1 MAPANHSAVLE
12 PAHVAPGAIEPRT
25 PATTGVTRPLDE
37 RAARAELRAQV
48 ARLERS
54 LAQAFA
60 SAFPRAGIDVSV
72 PASGGPR
79 LLGLG
84 ELERLRDDLH
94 ERLCHARHALAQRSA
109 DEERNRVLL
118 EKMLLEPGRYKFA
131 RISHADLGERGCGEW
146 RVRPRF
152 GLIGMLAGWWQVK
165 LSSGCPLA
173 GGRRPRGAAPDTKW
187 PSRQRCTRTTAAI

>member
-1 MAPANHSAVLE
+1 VAPANHSAVLE
-12 PAHVAPGAIEPRT
+12 PTNTVPGRTEPRD
-25 PATTGVTRPLDE
+25 ATIPGVTRPLEE
-37 RAARAELRAQV
+37 REARAELRGQV

-84 ELERLRDDLH
+84 ELERLRDELH
-94 ERLCHARHALAQRSA
+94 ERLSYARRALADRSVE
-109 DEERNRVLL
+109 EERNRVLL
-118 EKMLLEPGRYKFA
+118 EKMLLEPGRYKFV

-146 RVRPRF
+146 RVRPRL

-173 GGRRPRGAAPDTKW
+173 GGRRQRGAAPEPTPLADEL
-187 PSRQRCTRTTAAI
+187 

>member
-1 MAPANHSAVLE
+1 VAPANDSAVLE
-12 PAHVAPGAIEPRT
+12 PTQAPPGRT
-25 PATTGVTRPLDE
+25 ESRERIATSAPITRPLDE
-37 RAARAELRAQV
+37 REARAELRGQV

-84 ELERLRDDLH
+84 ELESLRDDLH
-94 ERLCHARHALAQRSA
+94 ERLSSARHELARRSA
-109 DEERNRVLL
+109 HEEHNRILL
-118 EKMLLEPGRYKFA
+118 EKMLLEPGRYKFL

-173 GGRRPRGAAPDTKW
+173 GGLRLPGAAPSPPPPKHQPHET
-187 PSRQRCTRTTAAI
+187 